1 MRYEWIW
8 GIILPGKDKT
18 YRKPLIFSLKTLRAI
33 RQMFACMTGF
43 ETHKSSNS
51 YRISGE
57 CKHITPFRLRCT
69 RVFPS
74 MFSRYYMGGSE
85 VMGDSQSPT
94 GCFSSRGHGIGYS
107 WIIWRYLGYPHDPW
121 CHGKLRIFS
130 SYPKVRAVYSS
141 WFCGVTLA
149 ACEWKKGVHQYH
161 PGWGKICIH
170 HHHHHHHHHQ
180 HHRDDHH
187 HDLVILKNNSS
198 W

>member
-18 YRKPLIFSLKTLRAI
+18 YRKPLIFSLETLRAI

-85 VMGDSQSPT
+85 VMGDSQSPVV
-94 GCFSSRGHGIGYS
+94 SVHEVMVLDI
-107 WIIWRYLGYPHDPW
+107 LGYFGDTWGTPMT
-121 CHGKLRIFS
+121 HGAMES
-130 SYPKVRAVYSS
+130 SAYSAPIRRS
-141 WFCGVTLA
+141 G
-149 ACEWKKGVHQYH
+149 
-161 PGWGKICIH
+161 PCI
-170 HHHHHHHHHQ
+170 
-180 HHRDDHH
+180 
-187 HDLVILKNNSS
+187 LVGSVVS
-198 W
+198 P